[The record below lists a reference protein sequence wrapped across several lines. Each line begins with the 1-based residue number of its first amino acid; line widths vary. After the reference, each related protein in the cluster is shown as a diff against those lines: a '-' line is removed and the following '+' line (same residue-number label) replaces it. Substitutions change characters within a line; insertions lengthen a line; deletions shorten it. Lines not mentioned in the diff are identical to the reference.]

1 MSQMRAQDQSLPA
14 AADTRLG
21 VVREADSVARQA
33 ALERARPG
41 RYIRRDQRP
50 ALPDAIRG
58 LADRPVGWSALQSDI
73 DRFRAVL
80 GGRHH
85 VGQTA
90 SVVLE
95 GKRAT
100 CRRGTSASDL

>member
-1 MSQMRAQDQSLPA
+1 MSQMRAQEQSLPA

-21 VVREADSVARQA
+21 VGRVADNVARQA

-41 RYIRRDQRP
+41 RSIRRDQRP

-58 LADRPVGWSALQSDI
+58 MADHPVAWGAAQPEI

-85 VGQTA
+85 MGQTP

-95 GKRAT
+95 DKRAT
-100 CRRGTSASDL
+100 CRGGTPARDF